1 METDAISTLQQKK
14 NQFYLRGSNCK
25 TDLIE
30 EDCFKQLKNEE
41 LSQAH
46 LGLILVRVKG
56 MHSETL
62 GAKVLVCLYDN
73 RFNSLEQSIL
83 GNIEIDMCNKRAIMA
98 FSPDYIGNTSTLY
111 KDIQIGTKSQGY
123 EMKQGDIYSISWK
136 I

>member
-1 METDAISTLQQKK
+1 MLYQHYSKRKISFTYEDQIVKL
-14 NQFYLRGSNCK
+14 
-25 TDLIE
+25 DLIE

-83 GNIEIDMCNKRAIMA
+83 GNIEIDMSNKRAIMA